1 MYSRF
6 AFVENTISNLPKVP
20 RVKFLGSDGLFCFTG
35 IAEFGSYKNPF
46 GTLLVQT
53 KKVISLNY
61 GSSTTRPVLESKGM
75 SEKFQER
82 GKNRQKKMLKS
93 IKKGQNI

>member
-1 MYSRF
+1 M
-6 AFVENTISNLPKVP
+6 
-20 RVKFLGSDGLFCFTG
+20 
-35 IAEFGSYKNPF
+35 
-46 GTLLVQT
+46 LLVQT

-93 IKKGQNI
+93 TKKGKIFENLGKNKQNLKIF

>member
-1 MYSRF
+1 M
-6 AFVENTISNLPKVP
+6 
-20 RVKFLGSDGLFCFTG
+20 
-35 IAEFGSYKNPF
+35 
-46 GTLLVQT
+46 
-53 KKVISLNY
+53 ISLNY

-93 IKKGQNI
+93 AKKDKISENLGKNKQNLKIF